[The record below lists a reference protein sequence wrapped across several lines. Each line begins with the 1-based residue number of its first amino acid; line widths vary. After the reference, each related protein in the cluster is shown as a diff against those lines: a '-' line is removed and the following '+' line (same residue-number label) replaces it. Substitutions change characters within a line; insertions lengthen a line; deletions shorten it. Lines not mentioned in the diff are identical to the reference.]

1 MPKLNRIY
9 LLLCVALVVAIF
21 GISGCATNSPAV
33 SKDALAYDIVY
44 EITSSAA
51 LTKVEYSL
59 KPYKGADR
67 LHIALTL
74 KNISSE
80 TKRFRVNI
88 FLPDGTS
95 GGGLYPRK
103 IKDDAKGISPGEE
116 HSREFP
122 MIYNELPSGFTIL
135 VKELG

>member
-1 MPKLNRIY
+1 MPKIRMITFFAG
-9 LLLCVALVVAIF
+9 VALVIAALSL
-21 GISGCATNSPAV
+21 GGCASTGSAVPAETF
-33 SKDALAYDIVY
+33 AQNIVY
-44 EITSSAA
+44 EIAPSAA
-51 LTKVEYSL
+51 LTNVAFGI
-59 KPYKGADR
+59 KPYKGTDH
-67 LHIALTL
+67 LHLALTV

-103 IKDDAKGISPGEE
+103 VKGDVTGVKAGEE
-116 HSREFP
+116 HTREFP
-122 MIYNELPSGFTIL
+122 MLSKQLPSGFTII